1 MKPTVTLLGY
11 ALVII
16 GLINCEKNNPSSE
29 SNNYIIVVDKKSF
42 ISSSAI
48 VELPGNPVLKDMKAV
63 LLGSEGIF
71 FSNKEGNNLSIKGN
85 GMLLGFIIHSEQEDA
100 LSNGNHYINLRPP
113 FGKGDI
119 AIGFY
124 ALNWKD
130 NDGVFLYEQTEGN
143 ALLAGKVAVVQKD
156 NSINLSF
163 NFTDEN
169 GSLIRGNYNG
179 QPLKNL
185 IYKADHIDF

>member
-85 GMLLGFIIHSEQEDA
+85 GMLLGFIIPNSFE
-100 LSNGNHYINLRPP
+100 
-113 FGKGDI
+113 F
-119 AIGFY
+119 
-124 ALNWKD
+124 
-130 NDGVFLYEQTEGN
+130 VFLQITAGIITIQSVSQLYRRANLFISVGQIVLVYLTSYIAFTTIQEGTLFQLN
-143 ALLAGKVAVVQKD
+143 LAPLGLFMLNGLLMLFV
-156 NSINLSF
+156 
-163 NFTDEN
+163 
-169 GSLIRGNYNG
+169 
-179 QPLKNL
+179 QPL
-185 IYKADHIDF
+185 IYIYERNISFHITKDLPILKI